1 MEMNGDEMTKNR
13 NIPTTQDSN
22 KNGQLDLYDTLVNG
36 WECMII
42 QFKSEKQKK
51 LAHYLAFGLNPRQA
65 ALRSGYSKRFAN
77 SGVYELLKINKDY
90 GEKVGIVRK
99 NFRES
104 YIKFSENVLP
114 DIAWIERRELE
125 ELIKNPDRLNAV
137 NARLMRDLKRSAG
150 VLDSEYKPQINVN
163 IGYVRKVMQAQTEGK
178 KVTWEPP
185 DEHGMCKVTI
195 HKDEKVVDVELDE

>member
-1 MEMNGDEMTKNR
+1 MPRSRTICTN
-13 NIPTTQDSN
+13 QDSS
-22 KNGQLDLYDTLVNG
+22 KNSQLDLYDTIVNE
-36 WECMII
+36 WECII
-42 QFKSEKQKK
+42 IRFKSEKQKK

-65 ALRSGYSKRFAN
+65 ALRSGYSERFAN
-77 SGVYELLKINKDY
+77 SGVYELLKINKDFC
-90 GEKVGIVRK
+90 EKVGIVRK

-137 NARLMRDLKRSAG
+137 NARLMRDLKRSVG
-150 VLDSEYKPQINVN
+150 VLDSEYSPQINFN
-163 IGYVRKVMQAQTEGK
+163 IGYMRQVLQAQMDGK
-178 KVTWEPP
+178 KVTWGPP

-195 HKDEKVVDVELDE
+195 HEDEEVVDVDLEE